1 MPKLLHVNVGQGCN
15 PINLPREVGVDYWQF
30 GIALLESDASF
41 ISSLENE
48 FMKNAERINCHIL
61 QVWMDG
67 RGRQPVTWETLVTV
81 LEEIEKSSL
90 AGKIRR
96 YAIKQLCSLHYHL
109 NNYYLAILFLHCIY
123 LLYIGRNCLVVVN

>member
-90 AGKIRR
+90 ADKIRR
-96 YAIKQLCSLHYHL
+96 YAIKHLCSLHYHL
-109 NNYYLAILFLHCIY
+109 NIIQYYFYTVY